1 MGLFNINKATTT
13 PKLNADEAK
22 NGGGYSCIPPDKK
35 DTVIDHNHKYIPS
48 IIDNIRRYRLQMMV
62 HSVIYYK
69 YNDNIIS
76 DAEWSRRAKKLVD
89 LQNKYPKESRACVY
103 YDLFKDFDGSTGFN
117 LINEPWAIKTARM
130 LLLDKH
136 NKDYVPEGGW

>member
-1 MGLFNINKATTT
+1 
-13 PKLNADEAK
+13 
-22 NGGGYSCIPPDKK
+22 
-35 DTVIDHNHKYIPS
+35 
-48 IIDNIRRYRLQMMV
+48 MMV

-76 DAEWSRRAKKLVD
+76 DAEWSRRAKILVG

>member
-1 MGLFNINKATTT
+1 MGLFSLKATDASC
-13 PKLNADEAK
+13 KSRGNEKSD
-22 NGGGYSCIPPDKK
+22 NGHSCVACNKK
-35 DTVIDHNHKYIPS
+35 DPVIDHNHKYEPT

-76 DAEWSRRAKKLVD
+76 DAEWSKRAKILVE
-89 LQNKYPKESRACVY
+89 LQNKYPKESRACAY

-117 LINEPWAIKTARM
+117 LINEPWAINTARL
-130 LLLDKH
+130 LLLDKY
-136 NKDYVPEGGW
+136 NQNYIPEGGW